1 MNLSRIAWAALAAAA
16 MPASVL
22 AHGYI
27 SAPESRGYQCKLGNN
42 TNCGA
47 IQWEP
52 QSLEAPSGWPSGGPP
67 DQHIASANH
76 DSFAELDV
84 QTKARWT
91 KRKIKAGANSFT
103 WNFTANHV
111 TRNWRYY
118 ITKQGWKP
126 GEKLTRASFESA
138 PFCTVDGGM
147 RQPPMQVTHNCNVP
161 SRTGYQIILGVWEI
175 GDTSNSFYNVV
186 DVKFPIAAGRYEE
199 E

>member
-1 MNLSRIAWAALAAAA
+1 MNLPRIALLGMAAA
-16 MPASVL
+16 MPLSAA

-27 SAPESRGYQCKLGNN
+27 SAPESRGYQCKLGVN

-52 QSLEAPSGWPSGGPP
+52 QSLEAPSGWPTNGPA
-67 DQHIASANH
+67 DQHIASAGH

-91 KRKIKAGANSFT
+91 KRKIKAGTNTFT

-111 TRNWRYY
+111 TRNWRYF
-118 ITKQGWKP
+118 ITKAGWNP
-126 GEKLTRASFESA
+126 AQKLTRASFEST
-138 PFCTVDGGM
+138 PFCTADGGM
-147 RQPPMQVTHNCNVP
+147 KQPPMTVTHTCNVP
-161 SRTGYQIILGVWEI
+161 VRHGYQIILGVWEI

-186 DVKFPIAAGRYEE
+186 DVKFPAAAGQAEE
-199 E
+199 D

>member
-1 MNLSRIAWAALAAAA
+1 MKLARIAWLGLAAVALPLSA
-16 MPASVL
+16 V

-42 TNCGA
+42 TDCGA

-52 QSLEAPSGWPSGGPP
+52 QSLEAPSGWPAGGPP

-91 KRKIKAGANSFT
+91 KGKMKGGQNSFT
-103 WNFTANHV
+103 WTFTANHV

-118 ITKQGWKP
+118 ITKQGWNP
-126 GEKLTRASFESA
+126 SQKLTRASFETA

-175 GDTSNSFYNVV
+175 GDTSNSFYNVI
-186 DVKFPIAAGRYEE
+186 DVKFPKASGKYEE
-199 E
+199 D

>member
-1 MNLSRIAWAALAAAA
+1 MNLSRIAWLALAAAA
-16 MPASVL
+16 MPASAL

-27 SAPESRGYQCKLGNN
+27 SAPESRGYHCKLGNN

-76 DSFAELDV
+76 DAFAELDA
-84 QTKARWT
+84 QTKTRWF
-91 KRKIKAGANSFT
+91 KRSMKPGPNNFT
-103 WNFTANHV
+103 WTFTANHV

-118 ITKQGWKP
+118 ITKASWKR
-126 GEKLTRASFESA
+126 GEKLTRASFDLT
-138 PFCTVDGGM
+138 PFCTANGNM
-147 RQPPMQVTHNCNVP
+147 TQPPMQVTHSCNVP
-161 SRTGYQIILGVWEI
+161 SRTGYHIILGVWEI

-186 DVKFPIAAGRYEE
+186 DVKFPKAEGQSEE
-199 E
+199 D